1 VSPRL
6 VTLLGAACLLA
17 VGAPWAR
24 AAEPLGLAEV
34 LESVRRTHPELA
46 EARAKVEAKQAKV
59 LGAEGAFDLDIA
71 ASAEAYPLGD
81 KPYGLLDVGLVQ
93 PTQLYGLALYGGW
106 RVTAG
111 TIPDYK
117 DQFVQ
122 KPLKAPAGF
131 FKGTPYAEGFG
142 EARLGAALPL
152 WRGGVTDKRRTKLA
166 TTRADVT
173 EQEAELAVKALAL
186 ELKAAEAYWKWVAAG
201 RSLEVA
207 VELRDRAK
215 LRDDQTRTLVT
226 RGALA
231 PMELMETER
240 ALLKREGKVVES
252 RGKLEAAAVKLSLF
266 LRTLDEDDPKPRRPG
281 ADRLPPGWYAITP
294 PADDELMTWVAR
306 ALEMRPEP
314 AALEARERAA
324 RARRA
329 LAQNDTAP
337 QVDLGGALAAKP
349 DKLTEPTLALTL
361 EFSQP
366 VQRREAL
373 GKLGEAE
380 AELAQIAQAKR
391 GTRDVIEGDARM
403 ALASLKAAY
412 EAAELAKRELEL
424 ADALVEAEQT
434 KFFEGDSEALK
445 LNLREEKR
453 AEAAQ
458 RVVDTQQALMLAWS
472 AWRIAL
478 GASPTDSDVTDAT
491 ETQ

>member
-1 VSPRL
+1 MGFGSS
-6 VTLLGAACLLA
+6 
-17 VGAPWAR
+17 WAH

-46 EARAKVEAKQAKV
+46 EARAKVDAKQAKV
-59 LGAEGAFDLDIA
+59 TGAEGAFDLDVS

-93 PTQLYGLALYGGW
+93 PTTLYGLALYGGW
-106 RVTAG
+106 RITAG

-122 KPLKAPAGF
+122 KPLKSPAGF
-131 FKGTPYAEGFG
+131 YKGTPYAEGLG

-152 WRGGVTDKRRTKLA
+152 WRGGVTDKRRTKLE

-173 EQEAELAVKALAL
+173 EQEAKLAIKNLAL
-186 ELKAAEAYWKWVAAG
+186 EFKAAEAYWKWVAAG

-207 VELRDRAK
+207 EELRNRAK
-215 LRDDQTRTLVT
+215 LRDDQTRVLVE

-231 PMELMETER
+231 PMELLETER
-240 ALLKREGKVVES
+240 ALLKREGKVVKS
-252 RGKLEAAAVKLSLF
+252 RGKLESAAVKLSLY
-266 LRTLDEDDPKPRRPG
+266 LRTDADDPQPMRPERG
-281 ADRLPPGWYAITP
+281 QLPSGWYAVTP
-294 PADDELMTWVAR
+294 PPDTELIAWVER
-306 ALEMRPEP
+306 ALELRPER
-314 AALEARERAA
+314 AALDARERAA
-324 RARRA
+324 QARRA
-329 LAQNDTAP
+329 LAQNGTAP
-337 QVDLGGALAAKP
+337 QIDVGGALGAKP
-349 DKLTEPTLALTL
+349 TKITKPTLALTV

-412 EAAELAKRELEL
+412 EAAELAKRELAL
-424 ADALVEAEQT
+424 ADALVEAEQQ
-434 KFFEGDSEALK
+434 KFFAGDSEALK

-453 AEAAQ
+453 ADAAQ

-478 GASPTDSDVTDAT
+478 GTSPTDSDVTDAT